1 MSLSLD
7 NKENIIANILNEKN
21 KIVSTLSYED
31 SNGEFDELELADKH
45 YYQLIPNKSKERQ
58 TLFVAGESGAGK
70 SHFIREY
77 AKTYNKM
84 YKDNPIYLISYLAA
98 DETLDAYKVIKRLNV
113 FEDKEK
119 LFLKE
124 CMDLDLNENFRD
136 SFVIFDD
143 IDSITA
149 KFEKKTIYDFL
160 FKLLRVGRHFNISVA
175 YLGHEL
181 YASHELKHIL
191 NESMSITFFPKF
203 LNFKKLKYLLAEYF
217 GLNKTDIAKISN
229 IRDRAVTY
237 IKGSDKIILSTTK
250 AFII

>member
-7 NKENIIANILNEKN
+7 NKENIIANIVNDKN
-21 KIVSTLSYED
+21 KIVSTLSYSD
-31 SNGEFDELELADKH
+31 SNGEFDELELNDNH
-45 YYQLIPNKSKERQ
+45 YYQLIPNKNKERQ

-84 YKDNPIYLISYLAA
+84 YKENPIYLISYLSE
-98 DETLDAYKVIKRLNV
+98 DETLDSYKVIKRLNV

-217 GLNKTDIAKISN
+217 GLSKTDITKISN
-229 IRDRAVTY
+229 IRDRTVTY

-250 AFII
+250 SFII